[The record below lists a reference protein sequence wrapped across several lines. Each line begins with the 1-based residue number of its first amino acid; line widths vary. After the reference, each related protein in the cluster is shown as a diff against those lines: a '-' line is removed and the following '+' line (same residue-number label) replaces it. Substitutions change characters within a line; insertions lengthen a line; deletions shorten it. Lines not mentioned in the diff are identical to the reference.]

1 MNANTSKI
9 YKNLC
14 NVAKSVVKRKLLILN
29 AYIQIVERF
38 KSQ

>member
-1 MNANTSKI
+1 MNDNTSKI
-9 YKNLC
+9 YKNVC
-14 NVAKSVVKRKLLILN
+14 NVAKAVVKRKLLTLN